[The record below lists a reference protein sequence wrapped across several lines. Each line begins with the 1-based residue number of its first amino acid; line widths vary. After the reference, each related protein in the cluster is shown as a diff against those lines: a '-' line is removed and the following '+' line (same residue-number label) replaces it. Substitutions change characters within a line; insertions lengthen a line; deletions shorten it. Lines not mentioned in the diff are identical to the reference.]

1 MMTDPAAS
9 GPGTHLD
16 PDQMADLFE
25 GLLDTTAADRAQ
37 AHLAT
42 CPVCSADFALITG
55 ESDLSASSESNGLS
69 RLSELLPPV
78 PIPQDVVTR
87 IEAALYR
94 EPPLKVAPAA
104 APVGHH
110 ATAPPRRR
118 FRIRL
123 GALAGATLV
132 IAGGIGVVTAL
143 NSGGGST
150 KSSSAASG
158 ASSENPDGSHV
169 AGQAPSGGAMS
180 PQVGRGPDSSAGALD
195 PGEASIEQQAEALLG
210 KHAAT
215 PAIGAG
221 PECVPEGVADGAKP
235 LAKTQTRYQGE
246 AAWLLV
252 YAKPGSATLAE
263 VYVVAVNACTS
274 GNLGQVADHLEITRP

>member
-25 GLLDTTAADRAQ
+25 GLLDTTAADGAR

-55 ESDLSASSESNGLS
+55 ESDLSESGELS
-69 RLSELLPPV
+69 GLSELLPPV

-110 ATAPPRRR
+110 AAAPPRQRR
-118 FRIRL
+118 FRISL

-132 IAGGIGVVTAL
+132 VAGGIGVVTAL
-143 NSGGGST
+143 NSGGGSA
-150 KSSSAASG
+150 KSNSTASG

-195 PGEASIEQQAEALLG
+195 PDEASIEQQAEALLG
-210 KHAAT
+210 KHSVT

-274 GNLGQVADHLEITRP
+274 GNPGQVADHLEIMRP